1 MLVAAFIFGLLI
13 CSFSLVFLFLYV
25 QSHKSMRE
33 NQGAL
38 ARQRE
43 QQLKF
48 QADLQARIERDARQF
63 EEARQA
69 LLKNTDGDDR
79 DRRNNAHAA

>member
-1 MLVAAFIFGLLI
+1 MLIAAFIFGSLI
-13 CSFSLVFLFLYV
+13 IAFSLCFLLHYV
-25 QSHKSMRE
+25 KSHQSMRV

-43 QQLKF
+43 RQLKF
-48 QADLQARIERDARQF
+48 QAELQARMAIDARKY

-69 LLKNTDGDDR
+69 LLKQAADNDR
-79 DRRNNAHAA
+79 DRRDIGHAA

>member
-1 MLVAAFIFGLLI
+1 MLVAAFIFGMLI
-13 CSFSLVFLFLYV
+13 FSFSLVFLLLYV
-25 QSHKSMRE
+25 QSHNSMRE

-43 QQLKF
+43 LQLKY
-48 QADLQARIERDARQF
+48 QAELQARMERDARQF

-69 LLKNTDGDDR
+69 LLKSAGDR